1 MERKQAL
8 ALVKEQLR
16 PKRYEHT
23 VRVTDTAISLARHYK
38 LDVKKIEIA
47 AIFHDYAK
55 YRNPNEMKRW
65 VLSEKLPQD
74 LLEYGPELLHG
85 PVGSIMIEK
94 EVGLKDPEIQSA
106 IYYHTTG
113 KRNMSLFDQIIFIA
127 DYIEP
132 GRSFPGVEE
141 VRSVVYH
148 DINKACWLA
157 ARNTIE
163 FLMEHEQ
170 PIYPDTFQ
178 LYNEG
183 LVKTG
188 RNVNG

>member
-65 VLSEKLPQD
+65 VLSEQLPQD

-94 EVGLKDPEIQSA
+94 EVGIKDPEIQSA

-183 LVKTG
+183 LCKN
-188 RNVNG
+188 REEC